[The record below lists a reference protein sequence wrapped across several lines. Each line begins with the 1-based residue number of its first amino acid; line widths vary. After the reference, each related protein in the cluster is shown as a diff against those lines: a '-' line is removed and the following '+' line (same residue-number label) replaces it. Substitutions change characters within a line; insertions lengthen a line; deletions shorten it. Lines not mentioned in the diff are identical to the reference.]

1 MSDYS
6 TKDAVALMR
15 RTSMML
21 GSLADYDEMLA
32 SDEEFNKVWDDVDR
46 YAFFL
51 EESDWHES
59 KISLSLGIVKQ
70 H

>member
-51 EESDWHES
+51 EESD
-59 KISLSLGIVKQ
+59 
-70 H
+70 